1 MSTTVGVGRTTVS
14 VISSVDAE
22 YITEGFGSTPNLY
35 LLPSFIQLLT
45 TIGNNWRTWII

>member
-22 YITEGFGSTPNLY
+22 YIVTVEGFGSTPD
-35 LLPSFIQLLT
+35 
-45 TIGNNWRTWII
+45 